1 MALPR
6 SIAYSLSLALLLSA
20 ALAQDT
26 LAPDA
31 ASATP
36 ALSIHRRVSAGQ
48 PFTVAGSRGVILG
61 QQEGTFEAWVLP
73 VKVLSQFRIEAEV
86 DGYAVPIDVNR
97 EAAAIDVYPDH
108 TTITYAHIAFTL
120 RQTMFAPEQ
129 GPAGT
134 GAIVV
139 FTVDSIRPVNLT
151 FRFTPEMRPMW
162 PAPGGGTASAEWVG
176 SASAFVLHTDL
187 PGFAGAVAMPGAQPG
202 ILAPY
207 QEKPQTHPLELKVR
221 YDPAHDR
228 GRSFPL
234 LLAIGQT
241 PATATSQ
248 ALLST
253 LATLATDVPASY
265 RANTARYQAMQHELT
280 SIHTPEANL
289 DDAFSW
295 AEIAIEQLRATL
307 QPTGETGLVAGY
319 YASGDS
325 ARPGFGWYFGRDTLY
340 TLYAVDGMGD
350 FRLARESL
358 AFLIGRQSADGKIMH
373 EYSQTAPLVDWK
385 SLPYLY
391 AAADATPL
399 FLMAVLDYV
408 RASGDTAFLRQH
420 QNAVRKAWQFET
432 THDADGDGI
441 YDNAQGTGWVES
453 WPGGMPHQEIYLAL
467 LDQQASTAMAALAGM
482 LGDTATANSATLRAS
497 RVQQTIEREYHQ
509 AATSDYAFSR
519 NPDGSVDH
527 AATIYPALAWWS
539 GDPGLQDDGK
549 SFRRWAS
556 HDFSTDWG
564 LRDVAESDPVYDP
577 ISYHQGS
584 VWPLF
589 TGWAAI
595 AEYRSGNILSG
606 YSHLRQNAD
615 QTTTQ
620 DLGAVTELLS
630 GAYFQPFGRST
641 SHQLWSSA
649 MVITPILRGLFGLTI
664 NAGTHTVTI
673 APHLPADWPEARIEA
688 LHVGAST
695 CTVTFLRRGGVLK
708 VGLATISGPRVS
720 LQQQGSPA
728 ASALSLPLPAVEV
741 ALPQT
746 LPEPGAQT
754 RQVKVLSERRGPRS
768 LTLEL
773 EAQGGT
779 ELAIGVRVNGNG
791 TNLRAQG
798 ATLGS
803 MRADG
808 LRSAAVTFPAGS
820 GYIPTVVTFTW

>member
-20 ALAQDT
+20 AFAQNLVPPDT
-26 LAPDA
+26 AGA
-31 ASATP
+31 RP
-36 ALSIHRRVSAGQ
+36 ALSIHHRVSAGQ
-48 PFTVAGSRGVILG
+48 PFTVAGSRGVLLG

-73 VKVLSQFRIEAEV
+73 VKVLSQFQIEAEV

-97 EAAAIDVYPDH
+97 AAAAIEVYPDH

-120 RQTMFAPEQ
+120 RQTMFAPEE

-134 GAIVV
+134 GATVV
-139 FTVDSIRPVNLT
+139 FMVDSTRPVNLI

-162 PAPGGGTASAEWVG
+162 PAPGNGMPSAEWVA
-176 SASAFVLHTDL
+176 SASAYVLHTDL

-207 QEKPQTHPLELKVR
+207 QEKPQTHPLEFKIR

-234 LLAIGQT
+234 LLAVGQT
-241 PATATSQ
+241 TATATRA

-253 LATLATDVPASY
+253 LAALAADLPRSY
-265 RANTARYQAMQHELT
+265 RANAERYAALQHDLT
-280 SIHTPEANL
+280 SIHTPDRNL

-295 AEIAIEQLRATL
+295 AEISIEQLRARL

-358 AFLIGRQSADGKIMH
+358 AFLIGRQSYDGKIMH

-399 FLMAVLDYV
+399 FLLATLDYV
-408 RASGDTAFLRQH
+408 RASGDTAFLSEHRD
-420 QNAVRKAWQFET
+420 AVRRAWQFET
-432 THDADGDGI
+432 THDSDGDGI

-467 LDQQASTAMAALAGM
+467 LDQQASAAMASLAGM
-482 LGDTATANSATLRAS
+482 LGDSATADAARVRAS
-497 RVQQTIEREYHQ
+497 RLTETIEREYHQ
-509 AATSDYAFSR
+509 SATSDYAFSR
-519 NPDGSVDH
+519 NPDGTLDH
-527 AATIYPALAWWS
+527 AATIYPMLAWWS
-539 GDPGLQDDGK
+539 GGPGLQDAAK

-564 LRDVAESDPVYDP
+564 PRDVAESDPVYDP

-595 AEYRSGNILSG
+595 AEYRSGHILSG

-649 MVITPILRGLFGLTI
+649 MVITPILRGLLGLTI
-664 NAGTHTVTI
+664 DAAAHTVTV
-673 APHLPADWPEARIEA
+673 APHLPADWPGARIEA
-688 LHVGAST
+688 LHVGESS
-695 CTVTFLRRGGVLK
+695 CTVTFQRRGADLK
-708 VGLATISGPRVS
+708 IDLATTSGPPVFLS
-720 LQQQGSPA
+720 QEGSPGR
-728 ASALSLPLPAVEV
+728 SSISLPLPTVEV
-741 ALPQT
+741 ALPQV
-746 LPEPGAQT
+746 LPQPGSPT
-754 RQVKVLSERRGPRS
+754 TQVKVLSEMRGLRS

-773 EAQGGT
+773 EGQALS
-779 ELAIGVRVNGNG
+779 EMSLVVRVNGKLAS
-791 TNLRAQG
+791 LRAQG

-803 MRADG
+803 VRADG
-808 LRSAAVTFPAGS
+808 LRSAETSFPAGV
-820 GYIPTVVTFTW
+820 GYVSKFVTFTW